1 MNITFTDSCPLRLGR
16 GVRKSIIFVHPG
28 DVYTVP
34 EDESGEAQFW
44 IDSGWAKEITP
55 NSLSY
60 TEGVGEE
67 VVKPKKGRK
76 GFKGTGPV
84 TKGEPK
90 G

>member
-1 MNITFTDSCPLRLGR
+1 VNITFTDSCPLRLGR
-16 GVRKSIIFVHPG
+16 GIRKNIIFVHPG

-44 IDSGWAKEITP
+44 IDSGWAKED
-55 NSLSY
+55 S
-60 TEGVGEE
+60 VVEE
-67 VVKPKKGRK
+67 VVAPKKGRK